1 LLQKVVNGAKIRNW
15 ACVNFCEDLSKNVV
29 EQFCF
34 KLAEISRITIYW
46 HEVDK
51 YSGVARAQVQREEM
65 ISGLEDMVY

>member
-1 LLQKVVNGAKIRNW
+1 MVPTSETGHPLIFVNI
-15 ACVNFCEDLSKNVV
+15 ENVV

>member
-1 LLQKVVNGAKIRNW
+1 MVPTSETGHPLIFVNI
-15 ACVNFCEDLSKNVV
+15 KNVV